1 MSVLADNNLKQV
13 NREVAE
19 VFGLALTSRDNKWPE
34 VFTEKTPTRKDEK
47 VTIIKLDN
55 SVTETT
61 DGGAFTQNNIKEIG
75 DYTITQ
81 KIFKDAVTLGDFA
94 EEFDNFGKIKQAA
107 LEKGLDYA
115 Y

>member
-19 VFGLALTSRDNKWPE
+19 VFGLALTSRDNKWGE
-34 VFTEKTPTRKDEK
+34 VFSEKTPTRKDEK
-47 VTIIKLDN
+47 TTIIKLDN

-61 DGGAFTQNNIKEIG
+61 DGCAFTSNNIKELG

-81 KIFKDAVTLGDFA
+81 KIFKD
-94 EEFDNFGKIKQAA
+94 
-107 LEKGLDYA
+107 
-115 Y
+115 